1 MSVLM
6 FGDPVA
12 SLVCFDVGVFLS
24 SFSGRLIMYLGRG
37 GRLDV
42 RDTKDMKSAV
52 TLPATVGHLQG
63 T

>member
-1 MSVLM
+1 M

-12 SLVCFDVGVFLS
+12 SLVCFDVGVSLS
-24 SFSGRLIMYLGRG
+24 SLSGRLVMYLVRG
-37 GRLDV
+37 GRVEV
-42 RDTKDMKSAV
+42 RDTKDMNSAV